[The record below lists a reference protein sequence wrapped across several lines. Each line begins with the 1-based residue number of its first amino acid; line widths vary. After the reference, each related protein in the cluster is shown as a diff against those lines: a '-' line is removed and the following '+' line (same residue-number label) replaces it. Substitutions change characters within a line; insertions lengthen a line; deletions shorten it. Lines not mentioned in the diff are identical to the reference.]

1 MKTTKNLDHYCP
13 VCGELLT
20 PVAYRM
26 GRSPVN
32 RHATAQQE
40 KNAMALKKRVAEKE
54 RSFYCKKCQ
63 KDVHLPL
70 FVHNI

>member
-1 MKTTKNLDHYCP
+1 MKTAKNINHYCP

-26 GRSPVN
+26 ERSPVN

-40 KNAMALKKRVAEKE
+40 KNATALKKRVAEKE

-63 KDVHLPL
+63 KNIHLPL
-70 FVHNI
+70 FIHK